1 MDKKSSAYFSHLF
14 YNKANVNEGAAFMNR
29 KGFMVMLGVIL
40 INTILAILVVV
51 LGIVIKSRM

>member
-1 MDKKSSAYFSHLF
+1 
-14 YNKANVNEGAAFMNR
+14 MNR

-51 LGIVIKSRM
+51 LGIVIKSRMS

>member
-1 MDKKSSAYFSHLF
+1 
-14 YNKANVNEGAAFMNR
+14 MNR

-51 LGIVIKSRM
+51 LGIVIKSRMY

>member
-1 MDKKSSAYFSHLF
+1 
-14 YNKANVNEGAAFMNR
+14 MNR
-29 KGFMVMLGVIL
+29 KGFMVMLGVIF

>member
-1 MDKKSSAYFSHLF
+1 
-14 YNKANVNEGAAFMNR
+14 MNR

-51 LGIVIKSRM
+51 IGIFIKSRM

>member
-1 MDKKSSAYFSHLF
+1 
-14 YNKANVNEGAAFMNR
+14 MNR
-29 KGFMVMLGVIL
+29 KGFMVMLCVIL

>member
-1 MDKKSSAYFSHLF
+1 
-14 YNKANVNEGAAFMNR
+14 MNR

-40 INTILAILVVV
+40 INTIIAILVVV

>member
-1 MDKKSSAYFSHLF
+1 
-14 YNKANVNEGAAFMNR
+14 MNR

-40 INTILAILVVV
+40 INTILAILAVV

>member
-1 MDKKSSAYFSHLF
+1 
-14 YNKANVNEGAAFMNR
+14 MNR

-51 LGIVIKSRM
+51 LGIVFIKITPSITIKPFLFI

>member
-1 MDKKSSAYFSHLF
+1 
-14 YNKANVNEGAAFMNR
+14 MNR

-51 LGIVIKSRM
+51 LGIVIKNRM

>member
-1 MDKKSSAYFSHLF
+1 
-14 YNKANVNEGAAFMNR
+14 MNR
-29 KGFMVMLGVIL
+29 KGLMVMLGVIL

>member
-1 MDKKSSAYFSHLF
+1 
-14 YNKANVNEGAAFMNR
+14 MNR

-40 INTILAILVVV
+40 INTILTILVVV

>member
-1 MDKKSSAYFSHLF
+1 
-14 YNKANVNEGAAFMNR
+14 MNR

-51 LGIVIKSRM
+51 LGIVIKS

>member
-1 MDKKSSAYFSHLF
+1 
-14 YNKANVNEGAAFMNR
+14 MNR

-51 LGIVIKSRM
+51 LEIVIKSRM

>member
-1 MDKKSSAYFSHLF
+1 
-14 YNKANVNEGAAFMNR
+14 MNR

-51 LGIVIKSRM
+51 LGVVIKSRM

>member
-1 MDKKSSAYFSHLF
+1 
-14 YNKANVNEGAAFMNR
+14 MNR

-40 INTILAILVVV
+40 INTILVVV

>member
-1 MDKKSSAYFSHLF
+1 
-14 YNKANVNEGAAFMNR
+14 MNR

-40 INTILAILVVV
+40 INTILAILVFV

>member
-14 YNKANVNEGAAFMNR
+14 YNKANVNEGAAFI
-29 KGFMVMLGVIL
+29 VMLGVIL

>member
-1 MDKKSSAYFSHLF
+1 
-14 YNKANVNEGAAFMNR
+14 MNR

-51 LGIVIKSRM
+51 LGIVIKSRT

>member
-1 MDKKSSAYFSHLF
+1 
-14 YNKANVNEGAAFMNR
+14 MNR
-29 KGFMVMLGVIL
+29 KRFMVMLGVIL

>member
-1 MDKKSSAYFSHLF
+1 
-14 YNKANVNEGAAFMNR
+14 MNR

-40 INTILAILVVV
+40 INTVLAILVVV

>member
-1 MDKKSSAYFSHLF
+1 
-14 YNKANVNEGAAFMNR
+14 MNR
-29 KGFMVMLGVIL
+29 KGFMVMLGVML

>member
-1 MDKKSSAYFSHLF
+1 
-14 YNKANVNEGAAFMNR
+14 MNR

-51 LGIVIKSRM
+51 LGIVIEKQNVIIKIFIQRKGTSYEKISE

>member
-1 MDKKSSAYFSHLF
+1 
-14 YNKANVNEGAAFMNR
+14 MNR

-40 INTILAILVVV
+40 TNTILAILVVV

>member
-1 MDKKSSAYFSHLF
+1 MKELLLYEQKRLY
-14 YNKANVNEGAAFMNR
+14 G
-29 KGFMVMLGVIL
+29 MLGVIL

>member
-1 MDKKSSAYFSHLF
+1 
-14 YNKANVNEGAAFMNR
+14 MNR

-40 INTILAILVVV
+40 INTILAIIVVV

>member
-1 MDKKSSAYFSHLF
+1 
-14 YNKANVNEGAAFMNR
+14 MNR

-40 INTILAILVVV
+40 INTILAFLVVV

>member
-1 MDKKSSAYFSHLF
+1 
-14 YNKANVNEGAAFMNR
+14 MNR

-40 INTILAILVVV
+40 INIILAILVVV

>member
-1 MDKKSSAYFSHLF
+1 
-14 YNKANVNEGAAFMNR
+14 MNR

-51 LGIVIKSRM
+51 LVIKSRM

>member
-1 MDKKSSAYFSHLF
+1 
-14 YNKANVNEGAAFMNR
+14 MNR
-29 KGFMVMLGVIL
+29 KGFMVMLVVIL

>member
-1 MDKKSSAYFSHLF
+1 
-14 YNKANVNEGAAFMNR
+14 MNR

-40 INTILAILVVV
+40 INTILAIPVVV